1 MRIRAQVGMVMNLD
15 KCIGCH
21 TCSVTCKQVWTNRP
35 GTEYVWFNNVETKPG
50 VGYPRRYEDQEHWKG
65 GWKLDR
71 KGRLKLKSGSR
82 LRTLL
87 TIFWN
92 PDLPSIDDYAE
103 PWTYDYATLIDAP
116 LRERGPIAHSISSLT
131 GRDIE
136 LEWGPNWD
144 DSLAGGPGHLDDDPI
159 IEQMSEHV
167 RHEYENTFMFYLP
180 RICEHCMNPSCVASC
195 PSGAMYKR
203 EEDGIVLVDQDR
215 CRGWR
220 YCVSGCPYKKV
231 YFNHETGKAEKC
243 TFCYPRIELGQPT
256 VCSETCVGRLRHL
269 GIVFY
274 DVDAVAA
281 AASTPDPQDLYEAQ
295 LGLFL
300 DPNDP
305 AVEEE
310 ALRQG
315 IPYEWV
321 VSARRSPVYSL
332 AVKHRVAFPLHP
344 EFRTM
349 PMVWYVPPLSP
360 VVDVVGA
367 AGYDPDDADAVFA
380 TIDSLRIPVEYL
392 SHIFTAGD
400 QEPVRT
406 ALRRLQ
412 AIRTHMRAV
421 EFGGTAD
428 PSVAEAVGMTPA
440 ELESLYRQLA
450 IAKYDDRYVIPP
462 AHKEDAGRLA
472 VQHSIPPRAFGIP
485 GGPGTGTEPP
495 RPKGVGSFHVSLQPA
510 GGGRAFGLIEEAGPD
525 GGTGDPP
532 GHKGTGSFHIVLEPR
547 APRPEPP
554 GCPEMGW

>member
-35 GTEYVWFNNVETKPG
+35 GTEYVWFNNVETRPG

-116 LRERGPIAHSISSLT
+116 LRERGPIAHAISALT
-131 GRDIE
+131 GRDID
-136 LEWGPNWD
+136 LQHGSNWD
-144 DSLAGGPGHLDDDPI
+144 DSLAGGPEHLADDPI
-159 IEQMSEHV
+159 LEKMSEQV
-167 RHEYENTFMFYLP
+167 RHEYEQTFMFYLP

-203 EEDGIVLVDQDR
+203 KEDGIVLVDQDR

-269 GIVFY
+269 GIVLY

-315 IPYEWV
+315 IPYEWLV
-321 VSARRSPVYSL
+321 CARRSPIYSL
-332 AVKHRVAFPLHP
+332 AVEHRVAFPLHP

-367 AGYDPDDADAVFA
+367 AGYDPDDPDAVFA
-380 TIDSLRIPVEYL
+380 TIDALRIPVEYL
-392 SHIFTAGD
+392 AHIFTAGRT
-400 QEPVRT
+400 EPVRD
-406 ALRRLQ
+406 ALRRLS

-421 EFGGTAD
+421 QLGRAVD
-428 PSVAEAVGMTPA
+428 ASVAESVGMTPA
-440 ELESLYRQLA
+440 ALEALYRQLA
-450 IAKYDDRYVIPP
+450 IAKYEDRYVIPP

-472 VQHSIPPRAFGIP
+472 AQHTLPPRAFGIP
-485 GGPGTGTEPP
+485 GGPGTATEPH
-495 RPKGVGSFHVSLQPA
+495 RPKGAGSFHVSLQPT
-510 GGGRAFGLIEEAGPD
+510 GGGRAFGLIEAAGPA
-525 GGTGDPP
+525 GGPGDPP
-532 GHKGTGSFHIVLEPR
+532 GRKGTGSFHIVLEPR
-547 APRPEPP
+547 APRPEAP

>member
-35 GTEYVWFNNVETKPG
+35 GTEYVWFNNVETRPG

-131 GRDIE
+131 GRDID
-136 LEWGPNWD
+136 LEWGSNWD
-144 DSLAGGPGHLDDDPI
+144 DSLAGGPGHLADDPVL
-159 IEQMSEHV
+159 EKMSEQV
-167 RHEYENTFMFYLP
+167 RLEYEQTFMFYLP

-243 TFCYPRIELGQPT
+243 TFCYPRVELGQPT

-269 GIVFY
+269 GIVLY

-281 AASTPDPQDLYEAQ
+281 AAATADPQDLYEAQ

-321 VSARRSPVYSL
+321 VSARRSPIYSL

-360 VVDVVGA
+360 VTDVVGA
-367 AGYDPDDADAVFA
+367 AGYDPDDPDAVFA
-380 TIDSLRIPVEYL
+380 TIDALRIPVEYL
-392 SHIFTAGD
+392 AHIFTAGD

-406 ALRRLQ
+406 ALRRLV
-412 AIRTHMRAV
+412 AIRTHMRSV
-421 EFGGTAD
+421 QLGLPVD
-428 PSVAEAVGMTPA
+428 DSVAGSVRMTPA
-440 ELESLYRQLA
+440 DLESLYRQLA
-450 IAKYDDRYVIPP
+450 IAKYEDRYVIPP

-472 VQHSIPPRAFGIP
+472 TQHAVPPRAFGIP
-485 GGPGTGTEPP
+485 GGPGTATEPP
-495 RPKGVGSFHVSLQPA
+495 RPKGVGSFRVSLEPA
-510 GGGRAFGLIEEAGPD
+510 GGGRAFGLIQEGPGSGPD
-525 GGTGDPP
+525 DPP
-532 GHKGTGSFHIVLEPR
+532 AHKGTGSFHIVLEPR